1 MFIRI
6 FFLENICF
14 LKGEEE
20 NDENLVKDLVSLC
33 DVFVNDV
40 FGMSYRKYV
49 SIYGIVKFVFI
60 KVSGFLFK
68 KEIDLFY

>member
-49 SIYGIVKFVFI
+49 SIYGIV
-60 KVSGFLFK
+60 
-68 KEIDLFY
+68 